1 MGHEHL
7 WMLKA
12 GLDEDRP
19 ASDESQ
25 NPVDNGRAV
34 A

>member
-1 MGHEHL
+1 
-7 WMLKA
+7 MLKA
-12 GLDEDRP
+12 GLGEDRP
-19 ASDESQ
+19 VSDESQ